1 MVAKLRNAHPNVK
14 ISAVMSRGQA
24 PGFVLK
30 ASDKD
35 AKAIADED
43 DVAEVDADTTID
55 AIKNVT
61 QP

>member
-1 MVAKLRNAHPNVK
+1 
-14 ISAVMSRGQA
+14 MSRGQA